1 MGDMATSASSRRE
14 IAVFEPYLGDD
25 TLGAV
30 ARAFEERWLGMGT
43 STKEFEE
50 LLAEFLQLEGR
61 RVVATNTGTS
71 ALHLA
76 LLSAGAGPGV
86 EVIVP
91 SFNFVADHQ
100 AITAT
105 GASPVFC
112 DIEDQT
118 LGLDPNRVREL
129 VREETGILLP
139 LHFSGIPCL
148 IDELYDIAQ
157 EQGLRVVEDATHA
170 IGSHAGTRKIGSFGD
185 LACFS
190 FDPVKVITS
199 IDGGAVVVPASE
211 DLAALQQRRLLGIDR
226 DTIERY
232 ANRRAWDY
240 DVIRPGFRY
249 HLTNVLARVGISQ
262 LARID
267 EFVANR
273 QGYCRIYQSLLA
285 GVDGIETP
293 KSDYTGVSP
302 FIYWIRVMDGRR
314 DSLVEHLG
322 ERGISTGI
330 HFMPAH
336 SYSLYRNCLRGE
348 LPVTER
354 VSSEI
359 VTLPLHA
366 IMNDGEVEYI
376 CGAIKDFAERVGSGA
391 A

>member
-1 MGDMATSASSRRE
+1 MTHGHRE

-25 TLGAV
+25 TLNAV
-30 ARAFEERWLGMGT
+30 TRAFEERWLGMGM

-50 LLAEFLQLEGR
+50 RLADFLELEGR
-61 RVVATNTGTS
+61 RIVATNTGTS

-105 GASPVFC
+105 GATPVFC
-112 DIEDQT
+112 DIEEET
-118 LGLDPNRVREL
+118 LGLDPRRVREL
-129 VREETGILLP
+129 IREQTRILLP
-139 LHFSGIPCL
+139 LHFAGIPCQ
-148 IDELYDIAQ
+148 IDELYDIAD
-157 EQGLRVVEDATHA
+157 EHELRVVEDATHA
-170 IGSHAGTRKIGSFGD
+170 FGSRSADRRIGSFGD

-199 IDGGAVVVPASE
+199 IDGGAVVLPDSE
-211 DLAALQQRRLLGIDR
+211 DLAAVQQRRLLGIDR

-240 DVIRPGFRY
+240 DVVRPGFRY
-249 HLTNVLARVGISQ
+249 HLTNVLARIGLSQ
-262 LARID
+262 LARVD
-267 EFVANR
+267 EFISNR
-273 QGYCRIYQSLLA
+273 QMYCRLYQSLLA
-285 GVDGIETP
+285 DLDGVDRLQA
-293 KSDYTGVSP
+293 DYGNVSP
-302 FIYWIRVMDGRR
+302 FIYCVRVSGDRR
-314 DSLVEHLG
+314 TGLIDHLAAH
-322 ERGISTGI
+322 GIATGI

-336 SYSLYRNCLRGE
+336 TYSLYQAAPRGE

-359 VTLPLHA
+359 VTLPLHSFMTNSDIEFICEA
-366 IMNDGEVEYI
+366 IT
-376 CGAIKDFAERVGSGA
+376 KFFR
-391 A
+391 